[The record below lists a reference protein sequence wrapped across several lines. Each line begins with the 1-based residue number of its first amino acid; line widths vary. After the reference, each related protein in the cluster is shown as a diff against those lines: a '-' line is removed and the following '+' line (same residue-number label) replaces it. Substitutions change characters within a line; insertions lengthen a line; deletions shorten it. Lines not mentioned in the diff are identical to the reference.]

1 MPGKKYGGNAK
12 KDIAGRL
19 SLETVSTEA
28 AAHTVPETE
37 KSNIF
42 EELQKCGSFFS
53 FLFLKKYILKVN
65 LKFTKKGEKLHMDIL
80 QTRRNLDV
88 SRKETSGTD
97 PLP

>member
-12 KDIAGRL
+12 KDTAGKL
-19 SLETVSTEA
+19 SLETVLTEA

-37 KSNIF
+37 KNNIF
-42 EELQKCGSFFS
+42 EELQKCGSLFS

-88 SRKETSGTD
+88 SRKETSGTGS
-97 PLP
+97 LP

>member
-42 EELQKCGSFFS
+42 EELQKCGSFFLS
-53 FLFLKKYILKVN
+53 FSMKRHIKSESIFM
-65 LKFTKKGEKLHMDIL
+65 KKGEKLHRDIL